1 MALRKNAK
9 IKGVTVEIN
18 GNANGLGKAIQGA
31 QGKLTSLNQSL
42 KLFDKNAE
50 AAFQSGADSTQ
61 IFKDK
66 QNALVEAIKQAELQL
81 NGLIQAQEEANRQI
95 AEGTNHEE
103 LDADAMRR
111 LSTEIQ
117 RAQIQLQTLRNEQ
130 QLMNNGYIN
139 AADAARQAAAAQR
152 TAAEQ
157 AAAAQREMAEQAA
170 VAQQRIAQAQSEL
183 QTARNN
189 LGTLVQHKTSLDAFK
204 TSVYDLGNAF
214 KALATAATAA
224 LTAAGGYVVNVG
236 QKFEASMSKVQALS
250 GATGEDFER
259 LSAAAKEMGAST
271 SKTAS
276 QAADALGYMALAGWK
291 TEQMLSGLEPILR
304 ASEAGGMDLARCSD
318 LVTDSMSAMGIAV
331 QDLGKYLDVVAKAQS
346 SSNTS
351 MEQLLEAYVNVG
363 GTLRNLN
370 VDIEESAT
378 LLGMLANRGK
388 KGAEAGTNFNS
399 IIVNLIGANKS
410 AKTAMDELGVSA
422 WDSNGKFIGLTE
434 TLKLLLDT
442 LNDPSITDAQRNNFI
457 AKIGG
462 KTQMD
467 TLQALLSGINE
478 EYQNLYGVL
487 NDCAGASEDAA
498 KTMQQNLTGSM
509 TMFGS
514 ALEGVGIE
522 IYESFKEPLTQAVN
536 EGTDMLSGLV
546 SRISDG
552 DLTDAVEKI
561 AKSFGKLVLSVEDF
575 AINDGLPALL
585 NFLEF
590 LGNNGDTVVAVLK
603 GIVTYVAADKLVKP
617 VTSLVAVISDLRKV
631 RQAMAAVTA
640 AETAATVTNTAAQT
654 AKAAATGAAAG
665 AQTALNAAMKAN
677 IWAAAASLIIAAVTA
692 VVSYVKNIETLDD
705 KLGEIENKYS
715 EAAKAAEERAAQS
728 DKEIVSVQN
737 LAERYERLRKKYEE
751 TGEGLSA
758 LKAVADDLQ
767 KQAPEFGN
775 LIDETTGKY
784 RALGDEINNVVASMR
799 LQRDVEKNKDL
810 WSAEMDSLE
819 EYTQLFNE
827 ARKAYFDRLNSEE
840 HKDYINSNDDEE
852 LVKLYNEMKRLD
864 ALRYEADQK
873 VKAAE
878 RSLTALYEKTS
889 QAEAEN
895 AEEAALPV
903 AEYVNE
909 YVQSMKNR
917 TAQSF
922 DEYYAW
928 INDRFAEFEQ
938 KYNELKGSLDV
949 GDIDDNAY
957 RQSFTALLDEYGI
970 KGLDIYHKYYKE
982 LRKLNNQHNKEIKK
996 QNETAA
1002 KKQQKAVEDAAKEH
1016 EKALEEQQKAN
1027 EEYYK
1032 TQAQLHNKTVEEMS
1046 KEYSQGLDD
1055 IYKERQSFLD
1065 RISNTSLNDGKGL
1078 TNLDKERQKIAEYR
1092 KALESLQSKG
1102 LSEDMLS
1109 DIKSM
1114 SLDEAAQLA
1123 KNLDSLKAGKLKLW
1137 INDYKALDAERQNFA
1152 NEEYADDVAAFREEF
1167 ASKIE
1172 SVTVEL
1178 SEAGK
1183 NGGINFAAAF
1193 LDGVKQGIGGGELS
1207 RLLFSNPEETAAARA
1222 AMANGTAAGALTSGQ
1237 VMQTVQGGDVVFSI
1251 DGNVIGKVAVD
1262 YINSVSAQGGST
1274 IKF

>member
-9 IKGVTVEIN
+9 IKGITIDIE
-18 GNANGLGKAIQGA
+18 GNATGLGKAIQDA

-81 NGLIQAQEEANRQI
+81 NGLVQAQEEANRQI

-170 VAQQRIAQAQSEL
+170 AAQQRIAQAQSEL

-189 LGTLVQHKTSLDAFK
+189 LGTLVTHKTSLDAFK

-236 QKFEASMSKVQALS
+236 RNFEASMSKVQALS

-259 LSAAAKEMGAST
+259 LSSAAKEMGAST

-291 TEQMLSGLEPILR
+291 TEQMLGGLEPILR

-331 QDLGKYLDVVAKAQS
+331 QDLGHYLDVVAKAQS

-378 LLGMLANRGK
+378 LLGTLANRGK
-388 KGAEAGTNFNS
+388 KGAEAGTALNS
-399 IIVNLIGANKS
+399 IVVNLIGANKS
-410 AKTAMDELGVSA
+410 AKTAMDELGISA

-434 TLKLLLDT
+434 TLKLLLET

-457 AKIGG
+457 AEIGG

-467 TLQALLSGINE
+467 TLQALLSGVNE
-478 EYQNLYGVL
+478 EYENLYGVL

-498 KTMQQNLTGSM
+498 KTMQQNLAGSM

-552 DLTDAVEKI
+552 DLSGTVEKI
-561 AKSFGKLVLSVEDF
+561 AQSFGKLVLSVEDF

-603 GIVTYVAADKLVKP
+603 GVVTYMAADKLVKP

-654 AKAAATGAAAG
+654 ANAAATGAAAG

-677 IWAAAASLIIAAVTA
+677 IWAAVASLIIAAVTA
-692 VVSYVKNIETLDD
+692 VVSYVQNIETLDD
-705 KLGEIENKYS
+705 KLGEIEDKYS
-715 EAAKAAEERAAQS
+715 EAAKAAEDRAAQT
-728 DKEIVSVQN
+728 DKEISSVQN

-827 ARKAYFDRLNSEE
+827 ARKAYFDRLNSDE

-864 ALRYEADQK
+864 SLRYEADQK
-873 VKAAE
+873 VKATE
-878 RSLTALYEKTS
+878 RALTSLYEETS
-889 QAEAEN
+889 QNTAEAVTKSTEDF
-895 AEEAALPV
+895 
-903 AEYVNE
+903 VNE
-909 YVQSMKNR
+909 YVESQKKRISEMSGTYQEILQNDLTKFEEAWNKYKN
-917 TAQSF
+917 AYELSEVQNE
-922 DEYYAW
+922 DEYR
-928 INDRFAEFEQ
+928 NMLE
-938 KYNELKGSLDV
+938 SLL
-949 GDIDDNAY
+949 A
-957 RQSFTALLDEYGI
+957 EYGHTNI
-970 KGLDIYHKYYKE
+970 EDFDSYYKE
-982 LRKLNNQHNKEIKK
+982 LAKLKREHNKEVQK

-1002 KKQQKAVEDAAKEH
+1002 KEQQKAVEDAAKEH

-1032 TQAQLHNKTVEEMS
+1032 TQAQLHNKTVEEMTD
-1046 KEYSQGLDD
+1046 EYTKGMSD
-1055 IYKERQSFLD
+1055 IEKERHSFLD
-1065 RISNTSLNDGKGL
+1065 RISNTSLNDGDGL

-1102 LSEDMLS
+1102 LSEDMLN

-1123 KNLDSLKAGKLKLW
+1123 KNLDSLKSDKLKLW
-1137 INDYKALDAERQNFA
+1137 INDYKALESERQNFA

-1172 SVTVEL
+1172 DVTVEL

-1207 RLLFSNPEETAAARA
+1207 SLLFTNPEETAAARA
-1222 AMANGTAAGALTSGQ
+1222 AMATGGNTGALTSGQ
-1237 VMQTVQGGDVVFSI
+1237 VTQTVQGGDVVFSI
-1251 DGNVIGKVAVD
+1251 DGNVIGKIAVQ
-1262 YINSVSAQGGST
+1262 YINDIAAQGGST

>member
-18 GNANGLGKAIQGA
+18 GDANGLGKAIQDA

-117 RAQIQLQTLRNEQ
+117 KAQLQLQNLRNEQ

-157 AAAAQREMAEQAA
+157 AAAAHREMAEQAA
-170 VAQQRIAQAQSEL
+170 AAQQRLAQAQSEL
-183 QTARNN
+183 QTARND
-189 LGTLVQHKTSLDAFK
+189 LGTLVTHKTSLDAFK

-250 GATGEDFER
+250 GATGEDFEK

-331 QDLGKYLDVVAKAQS
+331 QDLGHYLDVVAKAQS

-370 VDIEESAT
+370 VGIEESAT
-378 LLGMLANRGK
+378 LLGTLANRGK
-388 KGAEAGTNFNS
+388 KGAEAGTAFNS

-410 AKTAMDELGVSA
+410 AKTAMDELGISA

-434 TLKLLLDT
+434 TLKLLLET

-467 TLQALLSGINE
+467 TLQALLSGVNE
-478 EYQNLYGVL
+478 EYENLYGVL

-552 DLTDAVEKI
+552 DLSGTVEKI
-561 AKSFGKLVLSVEDF
+561 AQSFGKLVLSVEDF

-590 LGNNGDTVVAVLK
+590 LGNNGDAVVAVLK
-603 GIVTYVAADKLVKP
+603 GVVTYMAADKLVKP

-654 AKAAATGAAAG
+654 ANAAATGAAAG

-677 IWAAAASLIIAAVTA
+677 IWAAVASLIIAAVTA

-903 AEYVNE
+903 AEYVNQ

-938 KYNELKGSLDV
+938 KYNELKDSLDV

-957 RQSFTALLDEYGI
+957 RQGLTSLLDEYGI
-970 KGLDIYHKYYKE
+970 NGLYIYQKYFKE
-982 LRKLNNQHNKEIKK
+982 LKKLNNQYNKEIEK
-996 QNETAA
+996 QNKDAANQAEKDRKNELKEEENQRKESLENA
-1002 KKQQKAVEDAAKEH
+1002 KKFY
-1016 EKALEEQQKAN
+1016 EEQAKA
-1027 EEYYK
+1027 
-1032 TQAQLHNKTVEEMS
+1032 HNKTVEEMTD
-1046 KEYSQGLDD
+1046 EYTKGMSD
-1055 IYKERQSFLD
+1055 IEKERQSFLD
-1065 RISNTSLNDGKGL
+1065 RISNTSLNDGDGL

-1092 KALESLQSKG
+1092 KNLESLQKKG

-1123 KNLDSLKAGKLKLW
+1123 KNLDSLKSDKLKLW
-1137 INDYKALDAERQNFA
+1137 INDYKALDAERENFA

-1207 RLLFSNPEETAAARA
+1207 ALLFTNPEETAAARA

-1237 VMQTVQGGDVVFSI
+1237 VTQTVQGGDVVFSI